1 VRRVVVFGEEAGA
14 VGGEY
19 EEGVDLGRRSGAVSV
34 SWDEAERA
42 RTEKRERLG
51 DMVGDCGQC
60 VGGPEVLLVSGSE
73 VLLLARRALDSLYSR
88 GKQSPTARD
97 ARVRC
102 AAAPC
107 PQA

>member
-1 VRRVVVFGEEAGA
+1 VRCVRRVVVFGEEAGA

-51 DMVGDCGQC
+51 DMVGDYGCRWW
-60 VGGPEVLLVSGSE
+60 VD
-73 VLLLARRALDSLYSR
+73 RRCCFWR
-88 GKQSPTARD
+88 GEL
-97 ARVRC
+97 
-102 AAAPC
+102 
-107 PQA
+107 